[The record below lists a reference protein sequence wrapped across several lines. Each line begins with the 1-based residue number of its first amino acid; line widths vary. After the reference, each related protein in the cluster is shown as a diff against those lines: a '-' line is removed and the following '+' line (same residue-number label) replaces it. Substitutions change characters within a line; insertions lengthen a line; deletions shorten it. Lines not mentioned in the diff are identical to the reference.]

1 MKKITVMLCLV
12 LLMGTSVQALA
23 STFPSNFYN
32 YTPGSAVPAARQDA
46 SQALSYDASTDD
58 QSGQINFVSLGFG
71 GSVVLTFDRAIK
83 DGAGSD
89 FTVYETTWGTNADNW
104 RSYKETVSI
113 YGYSG
118 NYDPTV
124 TFNDPALDSNW
135 VLIGTAQ
142 QDGSLDLQGTGLTR
156 TTALLFLDIS
166 RESGFTGGGD
176 GYDIDGVVA
185 TNQVPIP
192 AAAWLLGSGL
202 LGLLGLRRKIG
213 K

>member
-1 MKKITVMLCLV
+1 MKKNLMILV
-12 LLMGTSVQALA
+12 VIVAVGVGAQAFA

-32 YTPGSAVPAARQDA
+32 YTPGSVVDPSRADA
-46 SQALSYDASTDD
+46 GKALSYDASIDD
-58 QSGQINFVSLGFG
+58 QSGQMNFVSLGFG

-89 FTVYETTWGTNADNW
+89 FTVYETTWGSNADNW
-104 RSYKETVSI
+104 SSYKETVQV
-113 YGYSG
+113 YGYKG
-118 NYDPTV
+118 NYDPNV
-124 TFNDPALDSNW
+124 TFNDPSLDSNW

-156 TTALLFLDIS
+156 TAALLFLDVS

-192 AAAWLLGSGL
+192 AAVWLLGSGL
-202 LGLLGLRRKIG
+202 LGLVGLRRRFG